1 MVLSYQFS
9 EYHVDFFHYID
20 HNYFALFEKIRHSI
34 FETGLAAPWFQ
45 AYKATS
51 KARLTSQGGKAQY
64 IVEFDLILTNRTV

>member
-34 FETGLAAPWFQ
+34 FETGLATPWLSGIEG
-45 AYKATS
+45 YK
-51 KARLTSQGGKAQY
+51 QGPANKPRGESA
-64 IVEFDLILTNRTV
+64 VHS